1 MAISEFEMKKT
12 ELLVS
17 RFIEKRRPPA
27 RVRAQLDFG
36 FRITGQSVELFE
48 IRPKWNDPDSKM
60 ENGIAKATYVKSRK
74 VWKIFWLRSD
84 LKWHGYD
91 PVPEVKHLEDFLK
104 VVEEDENAC
113 FWG

>member
-1 MAISEFEMKKT
+1 MAILEFEIKKT

-17 RFIEKRRPPA
+17 RFIEQRRPPA
-27 RVRAQLDFG
+27 HVRAQLDLG

-48 IRPKWNDPDSKM
+48 VSPKRDDPNLKT
-60 ENGIAKATYVKSRK
+60 EHGIAKATYVKSKK
-74 VWKIFWLRSD
+74 VWKIFWFKSD

-91 PVPEVKHLEDFLK
+91 PEPEVKHLEDFLT
-104 VVEEDENAC
+104 VVDEDKNAC